1 MLLRPGRKEK
11 TLLMQDSHKKDAI
24 QRIQIGL
31 TGLAGVVLLVGLANI
46 VVEKAGVS
54 DGGTVTAIDDAPPR
68 LAGSGSN
75 AAGPAE
81 KPTEPLAEPGV
92 APPSDNKEADDNVP
106 GQDLPDPG
114 PQSSEKRPVG

>member
-31 TGLAGVVLLVGLANI
+31 TRLAGVVLLVGLANI

-68 LAGSGSN
+68 LAGPGST

-92 APPSDNKEADDNVP
+92 APPSDNKEAHDNFQ
-106 GQDLPDPG
+106 GQSG
-114 PQSSEKRPVG
+114 QKGREN

>member
-1 MLLRPGRKEK
+1 MTDAPAAGAKEK

-54 DGGTVTAIDDAPPR
+54 DGGTVPAIDDAPPR
-68 LAGSGSN
+68 LAGSGST
-75 AAGPAE
+75 AAGPAHT
-81 KPTEPLAEPGV
+81 PPEPLAEFGV
-92 APPSDNKEADDNVP
+92 APPSDHQQAANKWRGAHD
-106 GQDLPDPG
+106 PDMAP
-114 PQSSEKRPVG
+114 